1 LEEGNNRGLVEYKNN
16 GLTETEDYPLAAE
29 PSRGYYAYIEE
40 ESNLRDYIDVVLRRK
55 WIVISCLAITVVT
68 VAIASL
74 LMSRI
79 YKAEATIEIAPDNP
93 KITTFQDVVEL
104 DTQHQQTDSFY
115 ETQYKLI
122 ESRSL
127 AQEVISALK
136 LDLHPEF
143 ASEEKNS
150 GFISFVKDKIDGILS
165 AGEKKPDPKEIERER
180 LAKKEELVDAFLDR
194 LKVEPDKRS
203 RLVQI
208 SFESSY
214 PELSAKVAN
223 TLADKYIG
231 WSVER
236 KLSATKAARQ
246 FLQKQL
252 VEVKA
257 KLERAE
263 EDLNAFAKSA
273 DIVTPVDDENFNL
286 TYKQL
291 ADLNDALSSAETAK
305 LKKEAL
311 YREVEAGN
319 YSYIP
324 QVISDRAIQDLNEE
338 YTKLK
343 AEYDNMSVLFGHN
356 YPEIKQLAAQLGRLD
371 SDIKGR
377 TNAIAESIKTDYQA
391 ASRRENILRERTEE
405 QKAMVA
411 GLNDK
416 TVQYRI
422 LEREVET
429 NKSIYESLLQRLKE
443 TEVTSGIRASNIQVV
458 DYASI
463 PILPYKPKIALNMVL
478 AVLMGLLG
486 GIFLAFVFEHF
497 DSSIRDEEEL
507 KRRFSLP
514 FLGAIPLAGD
524 NELKELERVVFESP
538 KSIVSE
544 AFRVIRTS
552 ILYSSSESPPRTLLV
567 TSTQPFEGKTTSA
580 SNLALSFTQSE
591 LKVIIVD
598 ADLRRP
604 RLHEIFVSNGNS
616 SGLSTYL
623 VGKKDLSGVINRTS
637 MDGLDVIYSGPI
649 PPNPAE
655 LLGSKKMRELI
666 EGLLER
672 YDQVILDAP
681 PVTGFADS
689 RLLSSAVDGVML
701 VTSIGITQR
710 QTLSASIGDILNVK
724 GRIIGVIVN
733 RIESRRSKYV
743 YEYYHHNSK
752 KRDKRK
758 RADLNLPGP

>member
-1 LEEGNNRGLVEYKNN
+1 LEEGNNRGLVDSKNHE
-16 GLTETEDYPLAAE
+16 LRETEDYPLSAE
-29 PSRGYYAYIEE
+29 PRREYYAYIEE

-55 WIVISCLAITVVT
+55 WIVISCLAVTVVT

-74 LMSRI
+74 LMNRI
-79 YKAEATIEIAPDNP
+79 YKAEATIEIAPENP

-104 DTQHQQTDSFY
+104 DTQPQQTDSFY

-127 AQEVISALK
+127 AEEVIGALK

-143 ASEEKNS
+143 ASVEKNS
-150 GFISFVKDKIDGILS
+150 GFISFVKDKISGILS
-165 AGEKKPDPKEIERER
+165 ASEKKPDPKEIEKEQ
-180 LAKKEELVDAFLDR
+180 LAEKEELIDSFLDR
-194 LKVEPDKRS
+194 VKVEPDKRS

-214 PELSAKVAN
+214 PELSANVAN

-231 WSVER
+231 WGIER

-246 FLQKQL
+246 FLEKQL
-252 VEVKA
+252 GEVKA

-263 EDLNAFAKSA
+263 EELNAFAKSA
-273 DIVTPVDDENFNL
+273 GIVTPVNDEKFNL

-291 ADLNDALSSAETAK
+291 ADLNDALSSAETEK
-305 LKKEAL
+305 LKKEAV
-311 YREVEAGN
+311 YKETEAGN

-324 QVISDRAIQDLNEE
+324 QVIADPSIQALNEE
-338 YTKLK
+338 FTKLK

-371 SDIKGR
+371 IDINGR
-377 TNAIAESIKTDYQA
+377 INAIAESIKTDYQA
-391 ASRRENILRERTEE
+391 ALRSENILRERTEK
-405 QKAMVA
+405 QKGMVT

-422 LEREVET
+422 LDREVET

-458 DYASI
+458 DYAPI
-463 PILPYKPKIALNMVL
+463 PIFPYKPRIVLNMLL
-478 AVLMGLLG
+478 AVLMGLMG

-497 DSSIRDEEEL
+497 DRSIRDEEEL

-514 FLGAIPLAGD
+514 FLGAIPLAAD
-524 NELKELERVVFESP
+524 NELTDLEKVVYRSP

-552 ILYSSSESPPRTLLV
+552 ILYSSSESPPRALLV

-637 MDGLDVIYSGPI
+637 MNGLDVIYSGPI

-666 EGLLER
+666 EQLLEQ

-681 PVTGFADS
+681 PIGGFADS

-710 QTLSASIGDILNVK
+710 QTLSASIEDIMNVK

-743 YEYYHHNSK
+743 YEYYHGNRK
-752 KRDKRK
+752 KGDKRK
-758 RADLNLPGP
+758 GADLHLPSP